1 MRSAFLTLTVLFLLA
16 SAGPA
21 TAQNRTQNR
30 QCLHGPDETSTNRTR
45 REKAV
50 ELAYEINGAEAMAG
64 RLGPRK
70 GRFVPFDQLFN
81 VPLAPE
87 GFRVQFHTDGTTYS
101 FSIKDAMDP
110 CFYAVFSDQ
119 SGDVYEGM
127 PLPEKARVKLLSK
140 K

>member
-1 MRSAFLTLTVLFLLA
+1 MRTSVLTIAALVVLA
-16 SAGPA
+16 SSSTAP
-21 TAQNRTQNR
+21 AQNRK
-30 QCLHGPDETSTNRTR
+30 CLHGPDETRTDRTR

-50 ELAYEINGAEAMAG
+50 ELAFEINAAETMAG
-64 RLGPRK
+64 RFGPRK
-70 GRFVPFDQLFN
+70 GRFVPLDQLFS
-81 VPLAPE
+81 VPDTPE

-119 SGDVYEGM
+119 SGDVYEGT
-127 PLPEKARVKLLSK
+127 PVSDKGRVKLLSK